1 MKLHLCPPIPLSDNS
16 ALPVSFPE
24 MRGLALNFEK
34 SPQLMKATGPHKK
47 SKIIPLPAQPS
58 ILEMSLD
65 FEKVTVL
72 LKFEERKKI

>member
-1 MKLHLCPPIPLSDNS
+1 
-16 ALPVSFPE
+16 
-24 MRGLALNFEK
+24 
-34 SPQLMKATGPHKK
+34 MKATGPHKK
-47 SKIIPLPAQPS
+47 SKIIPLTAQPS